1 MLRDDLARDISVVL
15 GAESGVHLTKPE
27 RRENGD
33 WSTNAPFLLA
43 KKLSRK
49 PDEIAADAAA
59 KLSESSKMIERA
71 EAKGGFLNIF
81 VKDEVL
87 IKTLSA
93 KTEFPVKKE
102 KINIEFVSANPT
114 GPLTMANG
122 RGGFYGDA
130 LATILRKVGYN
141 VTREFYIND
150 SGNQVRLLG
159 ESIEAA
165 EGKREAK
172 EEYYKGEYVKTLA
185 GKNAE
190 EAVQTLLVEIK
201 LSLKKAG
208 IEFDTWFSEQK
219 LREQG
224 ELEKVLKFLES
235 KGLLDEKDDAIWL
248 GDAVLIKSDGEPT
261 YFLSDLAYHYDKFLK
276 RQFDIAIDV
285 WGADHHGYVDRMK
298 KGIAALGINPERLK
312 IIIMQLVRLMQG
324 GTEVRMS
331 KRAGEFVTMDELL
344 EEVGVDAARW
354 FFLERGAN
362 THMDFDLDLAKEK
375 SEKNPVYY
383 VQYAHTRMASI
394 LQKSTGTASPLK
406 VFKNEVERELA
417 LKILRYPEI
426 LDDISRDYGV
436 QRLTSYAYEL
446 AQAFSAFYRDVKVI
460 GSDREAELLYLV
472 LKTKE
477 TLADVLETLGI
488 SRPEKM

>member
-1 MLRDDLARDISVVL
+1 MLRDDLAREISAVL
-15 GAESGVHLTKPE
+15 GAESSVHLTKPE

-49 PDEIAADAAA
+49 PNEIAEDAAS
-59 KLSESSKMIERA
+59 KLNESSKMIERA

-81 VKDEVL
+81 VKDKAL

-150 SGNQVRLLG
+150 TGNQVRLLG

-190 EAVQTLLVEIK
+190 EAVQTLLLEIK

-208 IEFDTWFSEQK
+208 IEFDTGFQ
-219 LREQG
+219 
-224 ELEKVLKFLES
+224 S
-235 KGLLDEKDDAIWL
+235 KNFANK
-248 GDAVLIKSDGEPT
+248 
-261 YFLSDLAYHYDKFLK
+261 
-276 RQFDIAIDV
+276 
-285 WGADHHGYVDRMK
+285 
-298 KGIAALGINPERLK
+298 
-312 IIIMQLVRLMQG
+312 
-324 GTEVRMS
+324 MS
-331 KRAGEFVTMDELL
+331 WRRF
-344 EEVGVDAARW
+344 
-354 FFLERGAN
+354 
-362 THMDFDLDLAKEK
+362 
-375 SEKNPVYY
+375 
-383 VQYAHTRMASI
+383 
-394 LQKSTGTASPLK
+394 
-406 VFKNEVERELA
+406 
-417 LKILRYPEI
+417 
-426 LDDISRDYGV
+426 
-436 QRLTSYAYEL
+436 
-446 AQAFSAFYRDVKVI
+446 
-460 GSDREAELLYLV
+460 
-472 LKTKE
+472 
-477 TLADVLETLGI
+477 
-488 SRPEKM
+488 